1 MLAEWNRCSG
11 RPRRCFRRA
20 QEERPGAVLLELPE
34 DIAEEETS
42 EPVVA
47 PHPRQ
52 YAVAGDA
59 AIGGGQEARMKRAD
73 GDGREAA
80 SLNGDFSVSAIDLSQ
95 INMHFNS
102 RRGDAK
108 AAQFTC

>member
-1 MLAEWNRCSG
+1 MAKQIVNGERIPSLVREG
-11 RPRRCFRRA
+11 FRRA

-59 AIGGGQEARMKRAD
+59 ALD
-73 GDGREAA
+73 EAA
-80 SLNGDFSVSAIDLSQ
+80 ERILAADRPLLLVGAGANRRSACKALRKFVDDTQ
-95 INMHFNS
+95 FPFFNTQM
-102 RRGDAK
+102 GK
-108 AAQFTC
+108 